1 MAAAE
6 PDARLCAMLDATFS
20 ADAPTRTAA
29 GRGVEELKARPGAA
43 AALATVAS
51 AGTSWAHAGDATR
64 QLAACVLR
72 QLVTKRWE
80 ELAQDERDEVQ
91 RLLPLALGDPVG
103 VVRTAA
109 AAAVSTIA
117 DCTGVGAYD
126 AANACARDGGGGWPT
141 LLPGLH
147 QAIVAGA
154 AAPAGSPQAY
164 LGSGAMRCLEMLA
177 EDLRG
182 PALLSATAQLMPP
195 LLNALG
201 AGARACTPLTADA
214 LSFVAEAVAG
224 LAMSEGGAQGR
235 ATARQLKTLLPGWLA
250 AAAGLISEC
259 TASVDALVRA
269 CNGRAADSGGAD
281 AAVLRCLCARKALRL
296 TQASLTGFG
305 KYVQGELAAPLQAG
319 WSLLMRARGAYAA
332 ASAHGCD
339 GRALDARRVQEGLE
353 AMLSQLLELLISV
366 VEHPRFADSLEDA
379 VGELAP
385 CAVLYM
391 RMTRDQQD
399 EWAADA
405 NQYVADEDD
414 FACSVRDGATMLAEE
429 LCEVYGETA
438 MRALGA
444 AVWGELGAA
453 DAARTAGDAHW
464 WRGVE
469 AALYAAGR
477 ICHQVQGTQHEGA
490 DGALQ
495 VRDAMCAARFCRPTC
510 ARASRQALT
519 CVHHARAPQL
529 PRLVE
534 VCCSLLAGAGVNVGA
549 DSEELCFVR
558 GRAMWMCSRYA
569 SSLSPDAAKDVTQR
583 AAAALCSDGSPMPL
597 RVCACRAIAALA
609 RRAKEEETSGVAGS
623 KAVLVA
629 SLPAVYAGAC
639 AMAQQVDEDTLHLV
653 LELFSSAIKLDAH
666 AAAAAAGMVAPL
678 ALAVWQA
685 NYNDPLIAED
695 ASEVLQE
702 LVGTAEHAAAAVLS
716 RAVPGIRSMLTS
728 GSASASGSE
737 ETGMLEASL
746 HLLASITRRAPP
758 AAARAAYEE
767 LAPATLACVSNDAD
781 SGVVQGA
788 CQALRAFVH
797 AAGSAQELAAW
808 AGGAA
813 MQHMIECASRLLAT
827 GASAMSDRSIM
838 FSGGFLRT
846 LLARLPAGAEA
857 DGVSC
862 AIAVGSAQRLV
873 AQDAMPALKPTLA
886 LVLARCAQLRS
897 ATDVLHALGAGVGPA
912 IEAWCEAHA
921 EVQGAYEVRL
931 SLHGLLALLATCS
944 PVLLS
949 TVVRGEPTDSSGG
962 GMRTRS
968 QVAKGGP
975 QQYTQVPM
983 GAKILGVL
991 GASVSEAREAYAAP
1005 KGFKESDEFNF
1016 MGGGGGGGGGGDD
1029 DDGEFADY
1037 DDPYDLAAD
1046 GDPSS
1051 FAGGAEVRVAS
1062 PALPAPACLLSR
1074 SHARE
1079 GCVAPHARELTRVPP
1094 NWQAFDGSFG
1104 DDLFAMLGAQVEEGF
1119 GVEEDLDAIAET
1131 GLAKVDVEMSVK
1143 GAMQALAQSTEGS
1156 AMLASLAGHVSA
1168 KHAET
1173 LNALIAAL

>member
-6 PDARLCAMLDATFS
+6 PDAQLCAMLDATFS

-29 GRGVEELKARPGAA
+29 GRGVEELTARPGAA

-269 CNGRAADSGGAD
+269 YNGRAADSGGAD

-332 ASAHGCD
+332 AFAHGCD

-495 VRDAMCAARFCRPTC
+495 
-510 ARASRQALT
+510 
-519 CVHHARAPQL
+519 L

-653 LELFSSAIKLDAH
+653 LELFSSVIKLDAH

-962 GMRTRS
+962 GMLTRS

-1051 FAGGAEVRVAS
+1051 FAGGAE
-1062 PALPAPACLLSR
+1062 
-1074 SHARE
+1074 
-1079 GCVAPHARELTRVPP
+1079 
-1094 NWQAFDGSFG
+1094 AFDGSFG